1 MSLEIYI
8 GPMYAGKTT
17 KLIQKYMNEPEL
29 NKVIIDYNIQTQK
42 NEQEENHVFHSCMQ
56 THDGLIA
63 PNVYKCKKLGSLSN
77 IENYQMFSKD
87 TLDYYYSMYANSC
100 HVFINECQFFPDL
113 KQFVLSLLRFNIN
126 VYLFGLDGD
135 FKQQLM
141 GQTMDLLPY
150 ASKIEKL
157 RGKCNKCKNFSIISH
172 RITNDKQ
179 IYLPDERA
187 YIPLCLNCYN
197 Y

>member
-17 KLIQKYMNEPEL
+17 KLIQKYMNEPDL
-29 NKVIIDYNIQTQK
+29 NKIIIDYNIHTNK
-42 NEQEENHVFHSCMQ
+42 TNNEENYVFHSCMQ
-56 THDGLIA
+56 THDGIVA
-63 PNVYKCKKLGSLSN
+63 PNVYKCKKLTGLN
-77 IENYQMFSKD
+77 DKKNYQMFSND
-87 TLDYYYSMYANSC
+87 TLEYYYSMYANSR

-113 KQFVLSLLRFNIN
+113 KNFVLSLLRFNIN

-141 GQTMDLLPY
+141 GQTMNLLPY
-150 ASKIEKL
+150 SSKIEKL
-157 RGKCNKCKNFSIISH
+157 KGKCSKCDNLSIISH

-179 IYLPDERA
+179 IYLPDETA
-187 YIPLCLNCYN
+187 YIPLCLSCYK